1 MWASG
6 APPPARPCGIGG
18 GKLGSLDT
26 IQLKLHEDRKRYF
39 VQAGA
44 LQVGSSLTTTMSKLD
59 EDQRRTAAG
68 VDFTVRA
75 CSGRAR
81 KKKSPPGECRAPGD
95 HCRVG
100 GLPAKAGRPD
110 PQRADIGS
118 LSPLMAKL
126 DADKQRHRVHV
137 AAVRM
142 GVEGMFYA
150 LEDSR
155 MEAATISHNSDSS
168 PSDMPSERS
177 IQDRFA
183 IEVLDTLIDEAA
195 HSNLCNFGKSLDTIR
210 AQLDDDQRR
219 HSDIVNT
226 LQKKAR
232 QLEATSTV
240 MYDCAN
246 SEDGDEPPYD
256 FVDDL
261 IFVAAAHGSGPELT
275 AVRT

>member
-6 APPPARPCGIGG
+6 TPSPVQPCGISG

-26 IQLKLHEDRKRYF
+26 IHLKLHQDRKRYF
-39 VQAGA
+39 VQTGA
-44 LQVGSSLTTTMSKLD
+44 LQIGSSLSTTMSKLD
-59 EDQRRTAAG
+59 EDQKRITAG

-75 CSGRAR
+75 RNGRAR
-81 KKKSPPGECRAPGD
+81 KKKSLPEECKAPGD
-95 HCRVG
+95 HCRVDG
-100 GLPAKAGRPD
+100 PAKADRPD
-110 PQRADIGS
+110 PRKADISS

-126 DADKQRHRVHV
+126 NADKQRHRVHV

-155 MEAATISHNSDSS
+155 MEAATICHNSDSS

-177 IQDRFA
+177 MQDRFA

-210 AQLDDDQRR
+210 AQLEDDQRR
-219 HSDIVNT
+219 HSDIVDT

-256 FVDDL
+256 FLDDL
-261 IFVAAAHGSGPELT
+261 IFDAAAHGGPECS
-275 AVRT
+275 